1 MHPDIRFCLTQ
12 CRTIAVV
19 GLSPKPHRD
28 SHRIAQYMQAHGYR
42 IVGVNPAAKEV
53 LGEPCYP
60 SLSEAAAHERID
72 LVNCFRNAEDIPP
85 IVTEAMA
92 VGAKAVWMQLGIAHA
107 SAAAQA
113 RAAGLVVVEDRC
125 LKVEHA
131 ALDR

>member
-107 SAAAQA
+107 GAAAQA

>member
-107 SAAAQA
+107 CAAAQA